1 MRPWQSSEPISASSR
16 CVKVCC
22 FESQVRLVWIYI
34 QWFTQLDALFTQT
47 ESNAIQPSVFNP
59 HDLPSSMRCLRL
71 IPNHVPR
78 RCSKLNAQSGL
89 WFCSTLF
96 SRRKTKSLFL
106 VDGDKALAKSFKLF
120 LLRLDCVKNSRT
132 VKLFQRYWLFGIQS
146 FLELDECS
154 LICQLQTNRSAFL
167 GERFAHRNQILFA
180 LSFSANVSFRAL
192 LRPLYVTL
200 CDTLC
205 KASRYVK

>member
-1 MRPWQSSEPISASSR
+1 MRPWQIFEPISASSR

-22 FESQVRLVWIYI
+22 FESQLRLVWIYI
-34 QWFTQLDALFTQT
+34 QWFTQFDALFTLDT
-47 ESNAIQPSVFNP
+47 K
-59 HDLPSSMRCLRL
+59 
-71 IPNHVPR
+71 PR
-78 RCSKLNAQSGL
+78 
-89 WFCSTLF
+89 ST
-96 SRRKTKSLFL
+96 SLFQTQCA
-106 VDGDKALAKSFKLF
+106 KRALILSHSLF
-120 LLRLDCVKNSRT
+120 QTKNKITMLGWRWQSTGKVILLLLNYVRNART

-167 GERFAHRNQILFA
+167 GERFDHRNQILFA